1 MRARQIRT
9 TEELHELAKRPT
21 VSWNEAAALCGVGV
35 TSLKAAVRRGE
46 IDLPV
51 ISVGTRKVI
60 PTSALRRLLS
70 ADT

>member
-1 MRARQIRT
+1 MKPRT
-9 TEELHELAKRPT
+9 VRTAQDLAELWERPT

-60 PTSALRRLLS
+60 PTAGVRRLLDVDS
-70 ADT
+70 